1 MKQSWKILIKFQKK
15 KKKFNE
21 KCRTN
26 LANLKSKILLYTE
39 LRSEIL

>member
-1 MKQSWKILIKFQKK
+1 MKQSWKILIKFQK

>member
-15 KKKFNE
+15 KKFNE
-21 KCRTN
+21 KYRTN